1 MNIPRNLWEHVP
13 SDLIMA
19 HTYES
24 MIVNAPALFPG
35 LKAILLRIGVLI
47 SDSKAVS
54 KPKLIRINYKHN

>member
-1 MNIPRNLWEHVP
+1 MNIARNLWEHVL

-19 HTYES
+19 DKNES

-35 LKAILLRIGVLI
+35 LRAILLRIRVLI

-54 KPKLIRINYKHN
+54 EPKLIPINYKQN